1 LPLGGIREYII
12 PGEKPV
18 FVHLQL
24 RDVSATSSKSR
35 PTRKL
40 RIKQKQGLR
49 YLVVNFSVPDN
60 FVLGLLPVPTRS
72 VSARSSLEQ
81 LKTG

>member
-18 FVHLQL
+18 FVYLQL
-24 RDVSATSSKSR
+24 RDVSAKSSKSR

-60 FVLGLLPVPTRS
+60 FV
-72 VSARSSLEQ
+72 
-81 LKTG
+81 